1 MKKHILGISLLISA
15 FSSSVN
21 AHDFWL
27 QPNTFNASQQTA
39 LTVAF
44 KVGHHYDSE
53 NWDLQPFRVVSLFHH
68 AGDKK
73 QDVSSQIISRTA
85 VTPGLVKLNVSS
97 EGTHLVSFESTE
109 SISRL
114 SAEKFN
120 DYAEEEGLTAI
131 IANRN
136 ALNNADKEGVERYSR
151 RAKAIIQVGDTT
163 TENALMPVGHS
174 LEIVPVDHP
183 YQALENEKLRVKV
196 LFMGH
201 ALSGASIDLTRLDS
215 ETHNRQ
221 ATKTDENGIAEFPLT
236 QSGKWMLNTIWGT
249 PADDKTGDEFVTYF
263 SSLTFGY
270 E

>member
-1 MKKHILGISLLISA
+1 MKKHILCISLLISA
-15 FSSSVN
+15 FSATVN

-39 LTVAF
+39 VSVAF
-44 KVGHHYDSE
+44 KVGHHHDSE
-53 NWDLQPFRVVSLFHH
+53 NWDLQPFRIVSLYHH
-68 AGDKK
+68 TNDKK

-85 VTPGLVKLNVSS
+85 LTPGLVKLNVSS

-120 DYAEEEGLTAI
+120 AYAKEEGLTAI

-163 TENALMPVGHS
+163 TDNALMPVGHS

-183 YQALENEKLRVKV
+183 YEALENGKLRVKV
-196 LFMGH
+196 LYMGN
-201 ALSGASIDLTRLDS
+201 ALSGASLDLTRLES
-215 ETHNRQ
+215 ETHNPQ
-221 ATKTDENGIAEFPLT
+221 ATKTDENGIAEFNLT
-236 QSGKWMLNTIWGT
+236 QSGKWMVNTIWGT

-263 SSLTFGY
+263 SSLTLGY

>member
-39 LTVAF
+39 VSVAF
-44 KVGHHYDSE
+44 KVGHHHDSE

-68 AGDKK
+68 ADDKK
-73 QDVSSQIISRTA
+73 QDVSGQIIPRTA
-85 VTPGLVKLNVSS
+85 LTPGLVKLNVAS
-97 EGTHLVSFESTE
+97 EGTHVVSFESTE

-151 RAKAIIQVGDTT
+151 RAKAIIQVGDTV

-174 LEIVPVDHP
+174 LEIVPVYHP
-183 YQALENEKLRVKV
+183 YEALENEKLRVKV
-196 LFMGH
+196 LYMGN
-201 ALSGASIDLTRLDS
+201 ALAGASIDLTRLDS

-221 ATKTDENGIAEFPLT
+221 ATKTDENGIAEFLLI
-236 QSGKWMLNTIWGT
+236 QSGAWMLNTIWGA
-249 PADDKTGDEFVTYF
+249 PADDKTGDEFMTYF